1 MISVS
6 KKLAKDQSEL
16 NDLVSS
22 LGGDYRWSY
31 DNSCT
36 HFIFQVKSVESQKDR
51 GQLFEIDEIVVL
63 KSVVKDFNP
72 ICHKYTVIFVE
83 KCEKLSQCKS
93 FSNFSNKH
101 IGAFGYV
108 VGI

>member
-1 MISVS
+1 MSGSGLSLIDPLTKGSGFLFRHMLQDAASLILCGVVISVS

-36 HFIFQVKSVESQKDR
+36 HFIFQVNTVQVQQAR
-51 GQLFEIDEIVVL
+51 GQLFEINEILV
-63 KSVVKDFNP
+63 
-72 ICHKYTVIFVE
+72 
-83 KCEKLSQCKS
+83 
-93 FSNFSNKH
+93 
-101 IGAFGYV
+101 
-108 VGI
+108 